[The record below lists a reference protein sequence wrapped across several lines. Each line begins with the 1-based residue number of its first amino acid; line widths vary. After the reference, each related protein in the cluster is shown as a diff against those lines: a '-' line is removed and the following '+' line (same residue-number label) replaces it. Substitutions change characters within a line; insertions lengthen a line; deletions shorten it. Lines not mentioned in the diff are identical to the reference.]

1 MYNVLMPADTSEE
14 RTSTQAEYITSL
26 PCAAE
31 EVSVYL
37 LFVYD
42 ESDDDIPQNLTDPT
56 RIKAIKEATN
66 ILEDAGVGVTVLEDS
81 TDTVDTILQHADEND
96 VDEIVLGGRKRSPT
110 GKALFGSVTQSV
122 ILNTSRPVTVTGDT
136 SA

>member
-1 MYNVLMPADTSEE
+1 MYNVLLPADTSVD
-14 RTSTQAEYITSL
+14 RTTRQAEYVSSL

-31 EVSVYL
+31 EIEVYL

-56 RIKAIKEATN
+56 RIKAVKEARN
-66 ILEDAGVGVTVLEDS
+66 HLKENGVDVTLLEDS
-81 TDTVDTILQHADEND
+81 TDTVDVILEHAEDND
-96 VDEIVLGGRKRSPT
+96 ADEIVLGGRKRSPT

-122 ILNTSRPVTVTGDT
+122 ILNTDRPVTVTGN
-136 SA
+136 SGN